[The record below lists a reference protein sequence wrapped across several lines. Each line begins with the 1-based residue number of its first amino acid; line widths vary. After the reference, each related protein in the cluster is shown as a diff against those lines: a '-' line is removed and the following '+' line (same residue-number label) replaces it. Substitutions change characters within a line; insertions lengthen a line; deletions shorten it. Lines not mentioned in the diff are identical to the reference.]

1 MTNLVN
7 QHWINFNGEPV
18 TGRTPPKTTVYGPP
32 MTQQQQGEVA
42 HTYKLFCDA
51 NNLAI
56 GQYQVRNRT
65 LADGTRIRCT
75 SINGV
80 DQVQVWTSGGGK
92 KDFEYSGYL
101 CGDVDG
107 TKDFINILHPERD
120 LFLHFDVSMQA
131 GTVDW
136 SSAIDTEFDAHR
148 VTYTPGFLR
157 RHYFPGLRACLDYH
171 AIGLADGEVRLPPTA
186 KKYGDGLQNVFYR
199 GCRIIAPHPVI
210 AACRF
215 GNGFLALCFVD
226 DTEVAP
232 DSRLEFYFIPALA
245 KKIDKKI
252 ADTKKLHSL
261 TIDTPSD
268 WQAVG
273 EVGIKPY
280 DDTVTLGG
288 SWAFN
293 ASGTIAATVGF
304 SLDQVGENRAVNSHL
319 VRCSISADSNGAPV
333 VGAAETTA
341 LPNTLSRISVKTKT
355 EGGGHVL
362 DNYYLQTQAVV
373 VADKSY
379 HWIYGRISGT
389 IRYLGPFLTQI
400 EAYQAWEDAG
410 GRIGAGDLGG
420 VYGAYNKSYV
430 VDGRTLYSNIDFP
443 STATHIPVSVDFV
456 ANSERF
462 LNLSM
467 TFLSDDTSWNPA
479 ATYRELTL
487 TGSDYFRPDPI
498 PEPEWPRH
506 DCYSGLPSG
515 KKSVSFGNNY
525 RIRVALCVTE
535 DPEDVGDELVF
546 AETNAEY
553 LEIESWRVVLK
564 KKDGSPPEP
573 ISGSYY
579 RTDSHSLV
587 SDDYTEELRFAGLI
601 DSVSVKHLDI
611 RNSFAVFEK
620 TTRSISSPTTT
631 TDGPID
637 VDNNQFVVAMETFM
651 NDPGESSEIAAKEPE
666 LIEYEWSS
674 ARSAA
679 TALLNFPYFTF
690 DDYPKSTYLPLTFLD
705 MISFSDSTQVAAAL
719 NRFSRLRRIT
729 FDGET
734 YIDMK
739 HMGET
744 VPIKKRFDAAS
755 QELLTPI
762 KVI

>member
-1 MTNLVN
+1 MT
-7 QHWINFNGEPV
+7 P
-18 TGRTPPKTTVYGPP
+18 
-32 MTQQQQGEVA
+32 QQQGEVA

-120 LFLHFDVSMQA
+120 LFLHFDVSMKA

-157 RHYFPGLRACLDYH
+157 RHYFPGLRACRDYH

-186 KKYGDGLQNVFYR
+186 KKYGDGLSNVFYR
-199 GCRIIAPHPVI
+199 GCTIIAPYPVI

-232 DSRLEFYFIPALA
+232 DPWLEFYFLPETA
-245 KKIDKKI
+245 KKIDRKI

-280 DDTVTLGG
+280 DDTVILGG

-304 SLDQVGENRAVNSHL
+304 SLDTVGNNRTVNSHL
-319 VRCSISADSNGAPV
+319 VQCSITADANGNPV
-333 VGAAETTA
+333 VSEAGTSA
-341 LPNTLSRISVKTKT
+341 LPNTLSLLSQKTKS
-355 EGGGHVL
+355 EGGGHLSPDPVI
-362 DNYYLQTQAVV
+362 
-373 VADKSY
+373 VADNSY
-379 HWIYGRISGT
+379 CWAAGYISRSMRFIGP
-389 IRYLGPFLTQI
+389 YLTED
-400 EAYQAWEDAG
+400 EARQAWYAAG
-410 GRIGAGDLGG
+410 GDREPNL
-420 VYGAYNKSYV
+420 YCAYNHSYV
-430 VDGRTLYSNIDFP
+430 YDGRTLYSNVDFP
-443 STATHIPVSVDFV
+443 STARHIPVSVDFV
-456 ANSERF
+456 ADTIRF
-462 LNLSM
+462 LNFSL
-467 TFLSDDTSWNPA
+467 TFVSDDTSWNPA
-479 ATYRELTL
+479 ATYQEMTMTSKFVNY
-487 TGSDYFRPDPI
+487 TGTI
-498 PEPEWPRH
+498 PGAPWQEAPWPGAL
-506 DCYSGLPSG
+506 CYSGLPSG
-515 KKSVSFGNNY
+515 KTSDSFGNKY
-525 RIRVALCVTE
+525 RMRVAFCVTE
-535 DPEDVGDELVF
+535 DPADVGDELVY
-546 AETNAEY
+546 AESDAEY
-553 LEIESWRVVLK
+553 LESSSGLYALRKI
-564 KKDGSPPEP
+564 DGTYYGSPPEP
-573 ISGSYY
+573 LRESYY
-579 RTDSHSLV
+579 DPGVHRLV
-587 SDDYTEELRFAGLI
+587 WTRGSEDFRFTGLI
-601 DSVSVKHLDI
+601 DSVSIKHLDI

-637 VDNNQFVVAMETFM
+637 VDNNQSVVAMETFM

-666 LIEYEWSS
+666 LIEYEWPGS
-674 ARSAA
+674 RSAA
-679 TALLNFPYFTF
+679 TTFLNFPYFTF
-690 DDYPKSTYLPLTFLD
+690 DDYPKSTYLPSTFLD

-744 VPIKKRFDAAS
+744 VPIKEKFDSAS
-755 QELLTPI
+755 QEILTPI

>member
-18 TGRTPPKTTVYGPP
+18 TGRTPPTTVVYGPP
-32 MTQQQQGEVA
+32 MTPEQRGEVA

-51 NNLAI
+51 NNVAI

-120 LFLHFDVSMQA
+120 LFLHFDVSMKA

-157 RHYFPGLRACLDYH
+157 RHYFPGLRACVDYH
-171 AIGLADGEVRLPPTA
+171 AIGLADGKVRLPPTD

-199 GCRIIAPHPVI
+199 GCSIVTPHPVI
-210 AACRF
+210 SACRF
-215 GNGFLALCFVD
+215 GDGLLALCFVD
-226 DTEVAP
+226 DAEVSP
-232 DSRLEFYFIPALA
+232 DPWLEFYFIPALA

-341 LPNTLSRISVKTKT
+341 LPNTLSRLSVKTVS
-355 EGGGHVL
+355 EGGG
-362 DNYYLQTQAVV
+362 YLFPDPVV
-373 VADKSY
+373 VADERY
-379 HWIYGRISGT
+379 HWPHGILSGT
-389 IRYLGPFLTQI
+389 FTYIGPFLTTA
-400 EAYQAWEDAG
+400 EAYQAWADAG
-410 GRIGAGDLGG
+410 GRPEDLGG
-420 VYGAYNKSYV
+420 VHSAYKKSYV
-430 VDGRTLYSNIDFP
+430 YDGRTLYSNVDFP
-443 STATHIPVSVDFV
+443 STARHIPVSVDFV
-456 ANSERF
+456 ADTIRF
-462 LNLSM
+462 LNFSL
-467 TFLSDDTSWNPA
+467 TFVSDDTSWNPA
-479 ATYRELTL
+479 AIYQEMTMTSKKGWAPGP
-487 TGSDYFRPDPI
+487 T
-498 PEPEWPRH
+498 PEAPWPGAQ
-506 DCYSGLPSG
+506 CYSGLPSG
-515 KKSVSFGNNY
+515 KTSVSFGNKY
-525 RIRVALCVTE
+525 RIRVAFCATE
-535 DPEDVGDELVF
+535 DPADVGDELVY
-546 AETNAEY
+546 AESDAEY
-553 LEIESWRVVLK
+553 LEIISGQYALRKL
-564 KKDGSPPEP
+564 DGTYYGSPPEP
-573 ISGSYY
+573 LRDSYY
-579 RTDSHSLV
+579 DLGVHSLV
-587 SDDYTEELRFAGLI
+587 WTYSSKELRFTGLI
-601 DSVSVKHLDI
+601 DSVSIKHLDI

-620 TTRSISSPTTT
+620 TTKSISSPAPVMYE
-631 TDGPID
+631 PID
-637 VDNNQFVVAMETFM
+637 VDNNQSVVAMETFM

-666 LIEYEWSS
+666 LIEEVWPGS
-674 ARSAA
+674 RSAA
-679 TALLNFPYFTF
+679 TTFLNLPYSTF
-690 DDYPKSTYLPLTFLD
+690 DDYPKSTYLPFIFLD

-744 VPIKKRFDAAS
+744 VPIKEKFDSAS
-755 QELLTPI
+755 QEILTPI